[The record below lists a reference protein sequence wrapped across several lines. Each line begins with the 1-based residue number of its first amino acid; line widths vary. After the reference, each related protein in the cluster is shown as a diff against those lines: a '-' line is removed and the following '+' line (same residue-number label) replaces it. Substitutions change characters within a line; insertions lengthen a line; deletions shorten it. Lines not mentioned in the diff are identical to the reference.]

1 MQLSEIWIYPV
12 KSLGG
17 FSVQQTEVTT
27 RGLKY
32 DRRWMLIDADN
43 VFVTQRQVGDLA
55 LFKTA
60 IAENLLHV
68 THSPSGKTLSVNM
81 EEYLPEAI
89 TVEVW
94 DDEMDAHEV
103 SVEAS
108 AWFSELL
115 GKPVRL
121 VYMPD
126 ESLRPVDPQYAQ
138 TPEDITSFS
147 DGYPILIIGQSS
159 LDDLNNRLEKQI
171 PINRFRPNFVFTGG
185 NAFEEESWFEFSI
198 GTTSFK
204 GVKPC
209 ARCIVTT
216 LNHETGQKTGKEPLH
231 TLSNYRKAGNKILF
245 GQNVLIVQTGTVS
258 VGEEITVQTTRQLA
272 KFSVS

>member
-43 VFVTQRQVGDLA
+43 VFVTQRQVGGLA

-81 EEYLPEAI
+81 GEYLPEAI

-147 DGYPILIIGQSS
+147 DGYPILVIGQSS

-171 PINRFRPNFVFTGG
+171 PINWIQPFVHLYS
-185 NAFEEESWFEFSI
+185 NYHIAS
-198 GTTSFK
+198 
-204 GVKPC
+204 
-209 ARCIVTT
+209 
-216 LNHETGQKTGKEPLH
+216 
-231 TLSNYRKAGNKILF
+231 LSNL
-245 GQNVLIVQTGTVS
+245 
-258 VGEEITVQTTRQLA
+258 
-272 KFSVS
+272 

>member
-32 DRRWMLIDADN
+32 DRRWMLIDTDN

-60 IAENLLHV
+60 IEENTLYV
-68 THSPSGKTLSVNM
+68 THSPTGKTLPVNM
-81 EEYLPEAI
+81 SLYQSTAI

-94 DDEMDAHEV
+94 DDEMDAYEV
-103 SVEAS
+103 SEEAS

-126 ESLRPVDPQYAQ
+126 ESLRPVDPKYAQ

-147 DGYPILIIGQSS
+147 DGYPILVIGQSS

-231 TLSNYRKAGNKILF
+231 TLSTYRKVGNKILF

>member
-55 LFKTA
+55 LFKTT

-81 EEYLPEAI
+81 GEYLPEAI

-138 TPEDITSFS
+138 TPEDITSF
-147 DGYPILIIGQSS
+147 
-159 LDDLNNRLEKQI
+159 RM
-171 PINRFRPNFVFTGG
+171 V
-185 NAFEEESWFEFSI
+185 
-198 GTTSFK
+198 
-204 GVKPC
+204 
-209 ARCIVTT
+209 
-216 LNHETGQKTGKEPLH
+216 
-231 TLSNYRKAGNKILF
+231 ILF
-245 GQNVLIVQTGTVS
+245 
-258 VGEEITVQTTRQLA
+258 
-272 KFSVS
+272 